1 MLDKIDHIGIA
12 VTDLD
17 QVRATMLKAFGLQPS
32 FEEEVSDQKLKII
45 GYKIGESNI
54 EYFEPSAP
62 DSPIAKFL
70 EKRGNAIHHIA
81 YCVKNLA
88 QTLEKLKVN
97 GFIPI
102 DEQPREGAEGKKI
115 AFLHPKD
122 FNGVLI
128 ELCQE

>member
-17 QVRATMLKAFGLQPS
+17 QVRTTLSKAFGLHPS
-32 FEEEVSDQKLKII
+32 FEEEISDQKVKII

-88 QTLEKLKVN
+88 QTLKKLKAA

-102 DEQPREGAEGKKI
+102 DEHPREGARSKKI
-115 AFLHPKD
+115 AFLHPRD

-128 ELCQE
+128 ELCEE